1 MILFA
6 FATFCFSCL
15 WIPVWTGTHMLGL
28 ISSAGFHCLLLF
40 VCCSLC
46 PICIRWQ
53 GIIIQMNYTVSVL
66 FIMSESVFCREG
78 QRYRGDIVIGLFRW
92 AYKGPFTPAPTL
104 HFTAVFCCAFI
115 CLNGPSQLCVRH
127 IVICAAL
134 DTAVNCGAMWCTN
147 MLDCWMQDCLL
158 CKLHKDSLNL
168 KTVLS

>member
-6 FATFCFSCL
+6 FVSFCFSRL
-15 WIPVWTGTHMLGL
+15 WIPVWTATHMLGV

-66 FIMSESVFCREG
+66 FIMSESVFCCEG

-92 AYKGPFTPAPTL
+92 VYKGPFTPAPTL
-104 HFTAVFCCAFI
+104 HFTALLCCAFI
-115 CLNGPSQLCVRH
+115 CLNGPSQPWPCH
-127 IVICAAL
+127 IVICSAL
-134 DTAVNCGAMWCTN
+134 DSAVNIGALWYTN
-147 MLDCWMQDCLL
+147 MFDCFRM
-158 CKLHKDSLNL
+158 H
-168 KTVLS
+168 LSYIYYARSVRMH